1 MKKLYISFVLMACVA
16 VGASA
21 EFKTGYYN
29 RMNGKSG
36 AALKA
41 AAKECVQSHQT
52 LVYTDL
58 PNYWQYSDVYPELV
72 NGCKRW
78 WDMYSDAVYLIQR
91 GQSGKSSFSANKMQR
106 EHSVPKSWWKLNGSV
121 EYTPAYSDM
130 WNLYPSDGA
139 ANQAKLN
146 YPLGLTASTSFNNG
160 VSKVGGAQT
169 GYGGGSRN
177 VFEPDDEYKGDFARA
192 YMYVATVYDDINWVI
207 NYMYKKEA
215 YPTLVPWAKE
225 MLLQWCR
232 QDPVDQK
239 EIDRNNVVEQYQGNR
254 NPFVD
259 FPELAEYIWGT
270 RTTEVFYVDQQEGS
284 DPTPPITGDPEISA
298 PVNGEALDFG
308 QVAVGRSETRVLQI
322 VGKNLTSPLSVR
334 MIGTDKA
341 MFVPEITGEIPAAT
355 INQDQGYLLN
365 ITYTPTGTGQHDAAI
380 LLYDGGLPSGYNI
393 RVSLLGEA
401 LPMPTFTT
409 LTALQPTDVT
419 ANSYTA
425 HWNPVAEGEI
435 ADYYVFTRT
444 RLVDG
449 NQETETYETGE
460 TSYVISDRDPGVA
473 ETYYVQYSRLG
484 MLSEPSNEIYV
495 AAGSSVEDLYIS
507 APMQVFAVDGGFM
520 IKLNGDSKPMHVYD
534 VNGTEVMYVAS
545 PVDGDIFLLPAG
557 VYVVTSEG
565 MRPVKLVI

>member
-21 EFKTGYYN
+21 EFKAGYYN
-29 RMNGKSG
+29 KMNGKSG

-106 EHSVPKSWWKLNGSV
+106 EHSVPKSWWKDQTGSV

-146 YPLGLTASTSFNNG
+146 YPLGLTASTSFDNG
-160 VSKVGGAQT
+160 VTKVGGAQT

-207 NYMYKKEA
+207 NYMYKKET

-284 DPTPPITGDPEISA
+284 DPTPPITGDPEITA

-322 VGKNLTSPLSVR
+322 VGKNLTSPLSVSVSGADR
-334 MIGTDKA
+334 A
-341 MFVPEITGEIPAAT
+341 MFVPEITKEIPAAT
-355 INQDQGYLLN
+355 INQNQGYLLN
-365 ITYTPTGTGQHDAAI
+365 ITYTPTGVGQHEAKIA
-380 LLYDGGLPSGYNI
+380 LYDGGLSGSI
-393 RVSLLGEA
+393 AVTLKGEA

-425 HWNPVAEGEI
+425 HWNPVAAGEI
-435 ADYYVFTRT
+435 ADYYVLTRT

-473 ETYYVQYSRLG
+473 ETYYVQYARLG

-520 IKLNGDSKPMHVYD
+520 IKINGDSKPMHVYD

-545 PVDGDIFLLPAG
+545 PVDGDIFLLPSG

-565 MRPVKLVI
+565 MRPAKVVI

>member
-1 MKKLYISFVLMACVA
+1 MKKLYMTIALALCVA

-21 EFKTGYYN
+21 EFKAGYYN

-52 LVYTDL
+52 LEYYDL

-146 YPLGLTASTSFNNG
+146 YPLGLTASTSFDNG
-160 VSKVGGAQT
+160 VTKVGGAQT

-270 RTTEVFYVDQQEGS
+270 RTTEVFYVDQQQGS
-284 DPTPPITGDPEISA
+284 DPTPPITGDPEITA

-334 MIGTDKA
+334 VTGTDRA
-341 MFVPEITGEIPAAT
+341 MFVPEITKEIPAAT
-355 INQDQGYLLN
+355 INQNQGYLLN
-365 ITYTPTGTGQHDAAI
+365 ITYTPTAVGLHEAKI
-380 LLYDGGLPSGYNI
+380 VLYDGGLTGSI
-393 RVSLLGEA
+393 AVTLKGEA

-425 HWNPVAEGEI
+425 HWNSVADGEI
-435 ADYYVFTRT
+435 ADYYVLTRT